1 MAFFMD
7 RVYSEALNSI
17 KKVIPLETLTLPPR
31 LAKTRYPFGMFEL
44 LCNNWTGQ
52 GARKIYSMRIKLP
65 LFSFDMLGVSIYP
78 DPSFDLPIFIF
89 DITEMKKKMVAYI
102 NFMPLST
109 DPEYLKKY
117 IDPLKAV
124 TFKYRHLPQKEM
136 PEWMV
141 SYQND
146 ATIYS
151 MPNAKYAEDVKNCS
165 LDYLKVFL
173 ELFSKAEKITDAP
186 RLESIKKAHDRYC
199 QDIVEKDGS
208 RKMIAKLI
216 GMKKANRVFREV
228 LV

>member
-1 MAFFMD
+1 MD
-7 RVYSEALNSI
+7 RVYSETLNSI
-17 KKVIPLETLTLPPR
+17 EKVIPLKPLTLPPE
-31 LAKTRYPFGMFEL
+31 LSKTRYLFGMFEL

-52 GARKIYSMRIKLP
+52 DVRKIYSMRIKLP

-78 DPSFDLPIFIF
+78 DSCFDLPIFIF

-109 DPEYLKKY
+109 DPKYLRKY

-124 TFKYRHLPQKEM
+124 TDKYRHLPKKEM
-136 PEWMV
+136 PGWMV
-141 SYQND
+141 PYQND

-151 MPNAKYAEDVKNCS
+151 MPNSKYADDVKNCS

-173 ELFSKAEKITDAP
+173 DLFSKTEKITDP
-186 RLESIKKAHDRYC
+186 TRLEFIKKAHDRYC

-208 RKMIAKLI
+208 RKMIAKII

>member
-1 MAFFMD
+1 MD

-17 KKVIPLETLTLPPR
+17 KKVIPLETLSVPPK
-31 LAKTRYPFGMFEL
+31 LAKTRYLFGMFEL

-52 GARKIYSMRIKLP
+52 GARKVYSMRIKLP

-78 DPSFDLPIFIF
+78 DSCYDLPIFIF
-89 DITEMKKKMVAYI
+89 DITKMKKKMVAYI

-117 IDPLKAV
+117 IDPLKDV
-124 TFKYRHLPQKEM
+124 TDKYRHLPKKEM
-136 PEWMV
+136 PKWMV
-141 SYQND
+141 PYQND

-151 MPNAKYAEDVKNCS
+151 MPNAKYADDVKNCS

>member
-1 MAFFMD
+1 MD
-7 RVYSEALNSI
+7 RVFSEALKSI
-17 KKVIPLETLTLPPR
+17 KKVIPLELLNLPPE
-31 LAKTRYPFGMFEL
+31 LAKTIYPFGIFEL

-52 GARKIYSMRIKLP
+52 GARKVYSMRIKLP
-65 LFSFDMLGVSIYP
+65 VPSFDMLGTSIYP
-78 DPSFDLPIFIF
+78 EACFDLPIFIF
-89 DITEMKKKMVAYI
+89 DITQMKKKMVAYI

-124 TFKYRHLPQKEM
+124 TAKYRHFPQKEM

-141 SYQND
+141 PYQND

-151 MPNAKYAEDVKNCS
+151 MPDAKYADDIKNCS
-165 LDYLKVFL
+165 LDHLQVYLD
-173 ELFSKAEKITDAP
+173 LFSKSEKITAAA
-186 RLESIKKAHDRYC
+186 RLESIKKAQDRYC

-208 RKMIAKLI
+208 RKMIERIK
-216 GMKKANRVFREV
+216 GMKKANRVFWEV

>member
-1 MAFFMD
+1 MD

-17 KKVIPLETLTLPPR
+17 EKVIPLETLTLPPE
-31 LAKTRYPFGMFEL
+31 LAKTRYPFGLFEL

-52 GARKIYSMRIKLP
+52 GSRKVYSMRIKLP
-65 LFSFDMLGVSIYP
+65 VLTFDMLGMSIYP
-78 DPSFDLPIFIF
+78 QPCFDMPIFIF
-89 DITEMKKKMVAYI
+89 DITQMKKKMVAYI

-109 DPEYLKKY
+109 DPDYLKKY
-117 IDPLKAV
+117 IDPLKSV
-124 TFKYRHLPQKEM
+124 TDKYRHFPKKEM

-141 SYQND
+141 PFQND

-151 MPNAKYAEDVKNCS
+151 MPDSIYVDDIKNCS
-165 LDYLKVFL
+165 LAYLKVYL

-186 RLESIKKAHDRYC
+186 RLESIKKAQDRYC

-208 RKMIAKLI
+208 RKMIAKI
-216 GMKKANRVFREV
+216 TGMKKANRVFREV

>member
-1 MAFFMD
+1 MD
-7 RVYSEALNSI
+7 RVYSEALNSV
-17 KKVIPLETLTLPPR
+17 KKVIPLKTLILPPK
-31 LAKTRYPFGMFEL
+31 LSKTRYPFGMFEL

-52 GARKIYSMRIKLP
+52 GARKVYSMRIKLP
-65 LFSFDMLGVSIYP
+65 FFSFDMLGVSIYP
-78 DPSFDLPIFIF
+78 DPCYDLPIFIF
-89 DITEMKKKMVAYI
+89 DITEMQKKMVAYI

-124 TFKYRHLPQKEM
+124 TDKYRHLPKKEM

-141 SYQND
+141 PYQND

-151 MPNAKYAEDVKNCS
+151 MPDAKYADDVKNCS

>member
-1 MAFFMD
+1 MD
-7 RVYSEALNSI
+7 RVYSEALTSI
-17 KKVIPLETLTLPPR
+17 EKVIPLKPLTLPPK
-31 LAKTRYPFGMFEL
+31 LSKTRYPFGLFEL

-52 GARKIYSMRIKLP
+52 GVRKVYSMRIKIP
-65 LFSFDMLGVSIYP
+65 LFSFDMLGISIYP
-78 DPSFDLPIFIF
+78 DPCFDLPIFIF

-102 NFMPLST
+102 NFMPLSS

-124 TFKYRHLPQKEM
+124 TDKYRYLPQKEM

-141 SYQND
+141 PYQND

-151 MPNAKYAEDVKNCS
+151 MPNAKYADAVKNCS

-173 ELFSKAEKITDAP
+173 GLFSKAEKILDAP
-186 RLESIKKAHDRYC
+186 RLESIKKAQNRYC
-199 QDIVEKDGS
+199 QDIIEKDGS
-208 RKMIAKLI
+208 RKMIAKII
-216 GMKKANRVFREV
+216 GMNKANRIFREV

>member
-1 MAFFMD
+1 MD
-7 RVYSEALNSI
+7 RVYSEALKSI
-17 KKVIPLETLTLPPR
+17 EKVILLETLTLPPR

-52 GARKIYSMRIKLP
+52 GARKVYSMRIKLP

-78 DPSFDLPIFIF
+78 DPCFDLPIFIF
-89 DITEMKKKMVAYI
+89 DITEMKKKMVVYI

-109 DPEYLKKY
+109 DPDYFKKY

-124 TFKYRHLPQKEM
+124 TDKYSHFPKKEM
-136 PEWMV
+136 PEWMIP
-141 SYQND
+141 YQND

-151 MPNAKYAEDVKNCS
+151 MPNAKYADEVKNCS

-173 ELFSKAEKITDAP
+173 ELFLKAEKITDAS

-208 RKMIAKLI
+208 RKMIAKII
-216 GMKKANRVFREV
+216 GMKKANQVFREV